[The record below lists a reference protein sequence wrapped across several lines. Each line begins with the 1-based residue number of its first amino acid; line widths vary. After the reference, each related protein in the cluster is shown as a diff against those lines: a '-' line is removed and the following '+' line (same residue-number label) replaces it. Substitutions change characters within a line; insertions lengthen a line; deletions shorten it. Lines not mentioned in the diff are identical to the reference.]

1 MCALCRQIYNYST
14 NKLFGPTNLCT
25 DNIKP
30 VLWVCGILARE
41 KLINLIGYFSN
52 NFSLISI
59 AIGRI
64 YACVS
69 NNKDNFSFFL
79 ILIFEM
85 NYKNPKVK

>member
-1 MCALCRQIYNYST
+1 MNKTIKSIFPKVNQNKLFNIYKHNMCALCRKIYNYST

-59 AIGRI
+59 AIG
-64 YACVS
+64 
-69 NNKDNFSFFL
+69 
-79 ILIFEM
+79 
-85 NYKNPKVK
+85 